1 MKAHLK
7 RLNAPRT
14 WKILRREKKWI
25 VRPKGSGFNLDY
37 TLPIIVLFRDM
48 IGLVHNLREMKYA
61 IIHNEIYVNG
71 KRVKSYKHPV
81 SLLDVVSIPK
91 YDLYYRIVFNNGYLD
106 YIEIPKDEANL
117 KIGKVIKKT
126 ILPKNKSKENKNIQ
140 LNLLDGF
147 NLLTSDNNI
156 KTQDSVLYTIDKKEI
171 KQVLPF
177 KEGSL
182 VYIMRGRN
190 EGRLGKIKK
199 IEDYV
204 FVDVNG
210 NEAKLKKEF
219 LMVIGTDKPIINIVK
234 TEN

>member
-14 WKILRREKKWI
+14 WKILKREKTWI
-25 VRPKGSGFNLDY
+25 ARPRASGIDLDY
-37 TLPIIVLFRDM
+37 TLPILVLFRDM
-48 IGLVHNLREMKYA
+48 IGLVHTVREMKYA
-61 IIHNEIYVNG
+61 LMHNEIFVNG
-71 KRVKSYKHPV
+71 KRIKDYKHPV
-81 SLLDVVSIPK
+81 SLFDVVSIPK
-91 YDLYYRIVFNNGYLD
+91 YDLYYRVVFNNGYMD
-106 YIEIPKDEANL
+106 YIEIPKEEANL
-117 KIGKVIKKT
+117 KIGKVMKKT
-126 ILPKNKSKENKNIQ
+126 ILPKNKAKDNKSIQ
-140 LNLLDGF
+140 LNLFDGF

-156 KTQDSVLYTIDKKEI
+156 NTQDSVLYTLDKKEI

-190 EGRLGKIKK
+190 EGKLGKIKK

-210 NEAKLKKEF
+210 YEAKLKKEF
-219 LMVIGTDKPIINIVK
+219 LMVIGTDKPVINLVK
-234 TEN
+234 S